1 MLLQATEANEWP
13 AGLRWSVGKTREI
26 EVDETTE
33 IPAWLVE
40 VKAKKSKGK
49 KAPPKS
55 DEG

>member
-1 MLLQATEANEWP
+1 MLLKATEANEWP

-26 EVDETTE
+26 VVGDETE
-33 IPAWLVE
+33 VPDWLVE